1 MGQGF
6 GPARPAVS
14 GRSLNQMPTTPKHDY
29 YETLGVSRAASDDDI
44 KKAYRK
50 LARKYHPDLNPGD
63 KSAEGRFKNVQEA
76 YEVLSEP
83 KKREMYDQVGFYSD
97 SGFPSAGASGGPA
110 GARHPNM
117 DFSGF
122 DFSDLFGKA
131 QHETESRTRTSPGGG
146 ASPGTGGSG
155 FKDIFSQFFRGG
167 ADSGEVE
174 NEPEKGADL
183 EYGLNIGFW
192 QAIRGTQTKIEITR
206 YEECPQCHGAGGNES
221 GSIPC
226 PQCNGTGNVQ
236 QMAGNM
242 KFNLTC
248 PRCGGKGRLKN
259 ACAVCRGD
267 GRISHTE
274 MVDVRIPAGAQNG
287 SRLRVAGKG
296 NAGRMGAPPGD
307 LYITTHVE
315 EHPLFRREGDNI
327 QLTVPVTI
335 AEAGLG
341 AKIEVPTIDGKTL
354 LKIPPGTQNNQK
366 FRLRERGVMNTRK
379 STRGDQIVQVSLQMP
394 DIRDE
399 RTKELLR
406 QLSEVYSEDP
416 RKDIWEGHGDA

>member
-1 MGQGF
+1 M
-6 GPARPAVS
+6 AA
-14 GRSLNQMPTTPKHDY
+14 TPKHDFY
-29 YETLGVSRAASDDDI
+29 KTLGIDRAASDDDI

-63 KSAEGRFKNVQEA
+63 KSAEDRFKNVQEA
-76 YEVLSEP
+76 YDVLADP
-83 KKREMYDQVGFYSD
+83 KKRDMYDQVGFYSENC
-97 SGFPSAGASGGPA
+97 FPSASSGTGG

-117 DFSGF
+117 DFNGF
-122 DFSDLFGKA
+122 DFSDIFSRA
-131 QHETESRTRTSPGGG
+131 QKETDPRARGTSG
-146 ASPGTGGSG
+146 APDAGSGPGGSG

-167 ADSGEVE
+167 ASGGDVE
-174 NEPEKGADL
+174 QEPEKGADL
-183 EYGLNIGFW
+183 EYGLTISFW
-192 QAIRGTQTKIEITR
+192 QAIRGTQTKIEVTR
-206 YEECPQCHGAGGNES
+206 YEECMNCHGAGGSEA
-221 GSIPC
+221 GSIAC
-226 PQCNGTGNVQ
+226 PQCNGTGSVQ

-248 PRCGGKGRLKN
+248 PRCNGKGRLKN
-259 ACAVCRGD
+259 ACPYCHGD
-267 GRISHTE
+267 GRIAHSE
-274 MVDVRIPAGAQNG
+274 SVDVRIPAGAQNG

-307 LYITTHVE
+307 LYITTNVE

-327 QLTVPVTI
+327 QLTVPVTVT
-335 AEAGLG
+335 EAGLG

-366 FRLRERGVMNTRK
+366 FRLRERGVMNSRK
-379 STRGDQIVQVSLQMP
+379 GTRGDQIVQVSLQMP

-406 QLSEVYSEDP
+406 QLAEVYPADP
-416 RKDIWEGHGDA
+416 RKELWEGQADA